1 MHIFLIF
8 LQYNQQHVISLE
20 DVKLEDVQ
28 DEGSMYI
35 LEITSLIR
43 ERERERN
50 QFMILNKDG
59 FLLLI
64 FNFDIF
70 NNNVNICS
78 DTYSVEL
85 IILFGVN

>member
-1 MHIFLIF
+1 M
-8 LQYNQQHVISLE
+8 QYNQQHVISLE

-35 LEITSLIR
+35 LEITSLMR
-43 ERERERN
+43 ERQRERN
-50 QFMILNKDG
+50 HFMILKKDG
-59 FLLLI
+59 FLHLI
-64 FNFDIF
+64 FNFNIF

-78 DTYSVEL
+78 DTYIHICVEL

>member
-1 MHIFLIF
+1 M
-8 LQYNQQHVISLE
+8 QYNQQHVISLE

-59 FLLLI
+59 FLHLI
-64 FNFDIF
+64 FNFNIF

-78 DTYSVEL
+78 DTYL
-85 IILFGVN
+85 C

>member
-1 MHIFLIF
+1 M
-8 LQYNQQHVISLE
+8 ISLE

-35 LEITSLIR
+35 LEITSLMR
-43 ERERERN
+43 ERERDH
-50 QFMILNKDG
+50 FIILNKDG

-64 FNFDIF
+64 FNFNIF

-78 DTYSVEL
+78 DTYMC
-85 IILFGVN
+85 

>member
-1 MHIFLIF
+1 M
-8 LQYNQQHVISLE
+8 ISLE

-70 NNNVNICS
+70 NNVNICS
-78 DTYSVEL
+78 DTYLCWIDNPVWS
-85 IILFGVN
+85 

>member
-1 MHIFLIF
+1 M
-8 LQYNQQHVISLE
+8 ISLE

-35 LEITSLIR
+35 LEITSLMR
-43 ERERERN
+43 ERERDH
-50 QFMILNKDG
+50 FIILNKDG

-64 FNFDIF
+64 FNFNIF

-78 DTYSVEL
+78 DTYIHICVEL
-85 IILFGVN
+85 IILFWN